1 MKFIH
6 FGCWN
11 KDLCVFLNKVNNQYN
26 YLVHTE
32 NVNSSKNMSASEA
45 SAENVGTTRNVS
57 TKYSNMSYVLQSLRN
72 NINKNKNQGNLIE
85 FIIIAGDNYY
95 PDKIKIKKNNL
106 KLKSIIVKNLLSGFN
121 CLPKNIETF
130 ILLKMNI

>member
-11 KDLCVFLNKVNNQYN
+11 KGLCVFLNKVNNQYN

-45 SAENVGTTRNVS
+45 SAENIGTTRNVS

-72 NINKNKNQGNLIE
+72 NIK
-85 FIIIAGDNYY
+85 
-95 PDKIKIKKNNL
+95 KIKSRK
-106 KLKSIIVKNLLSGFN
+106 FN
-121 CLPKNIETF
+121 RIYNYCWR
-130 ILLKMNI
+130 